1 MGGAEVHFITQ
12 REQLFSFDFEA
23 SNKKFILKNLS
34 YDPLQRLNRPQL
46 PHPDQCE
53 YFSSLDI
60 SEDKPWVLQEFVE
73 GVEYCTHS
81 TVRDGKILLHCCCL
95 SSDFQL
101 RYKHVEHEKIF
112 EWVKVFVSNLKL
124 SGQISFDF
132 FENADGD
139 ILPIECNPRTHSA
152 ITSFYNSEKF
162 SNAYVNQSSGE
173 RYTVLP
179 EPNARETYCNSTR
192 TFCLG

>member
-1 MGGAEVHFITQ
+1 MNLTAPEVHLITQ
-12 REQLFSFDFEA
+12 KEQLYSFDFEA
-23 SNKKFILKNLS
+23 RNKKFILKNLS
-34 YDPLQRLNRPQL
+34 YDPLQRLHRPLL
-46 PHPDQCE
+46 PDPDQLE

-81 TVRDGKILLHCCCL
+81 TVQDGKILLHCCCL

-112 EWVKVFVSNLKL
+112 EWVKVFVSRLNL

-152 ITSFYNSEKF
+152 ITSFYNSEF
-162 SNAYVNQSSGE
+162 S
-173 RYTVLP
+173 
-179 EPNARETYCNSTR
+179 
-192 TFCLG
+192 

>member
-1 MGGAEVHFITQ
+1 MNLTAPEVHFITQ
-12 REQLFSFDFEA
+12 KSNSSFDFEA

-95 SSDFQL
+95 SS
-101 RYKHVEHEKIF
+101 I
-112 EWVKVFVSNLKL
+112 SNLD
-124 SGQISFDF
+124 ISTL
-132 FENADGD
+132 N
-139 ILPIECNPRTHSA
+139 T
-152 ITSFYNSEKF
+152 EKF
-162 SNAYVNQSSGE
+162 LNG
-173 RYTVLP
+173 
-179 EPNARETYCNSTR
+179 
-192 TFCLG
+192 